1 MYFYLTLQINLL
13 IFVYFLQI
21 PTNQIIF
28 VYYYKS
34 LKKFHIFLVNSY
46 TLILCLEM
54 SNR

>member
-13 IFVYFLQI
+13 IFVYFLQA

-34 LKKFHIFLVNSY
+34 LKKFYIIFSKQLYFNFMFGN
-46 TLILCLEM
+46 E
-54 SNR
+54 